1 MDWFDEG
8 KKWLNEGKR
17 WLGTAGDMNSA
28 SNNPEEKVG
37 WMDQQQ
43 EKIDRQP
50 KPVQIQPAI
59 PKIPKT
65 GNTYG
70 QDQEQA
76 TQTPEPEN
84 NDPVTDWT
92 GHPVSEE
99 ERQRILAQKAEERAN
114 NSDDMNDM
122 LDRLKKMR
130 ENRNVPNKKAF
141 RFDSDI
147 SDNNE
152 PRPESSAFGQAAETS
167 VPQDESMAPAFR
179 WIGDNITKALGS
191 DSAVSGY
198 GRAPVGEPDQSY
210 APLLRSAAKNIT
222 DNLGGNSA
230 VSGYGRAPVGSLDL
244 SYKPLTD
251 AAAKNIEDNLGDKS
265 AVSGYGRAP
274 AGTPDMSY
282 KPVTDA
288 ITDRI
293 SHDFGLDSDVTG
305 KGRQVIGAPNL
316 SYWQNW
322 DDEESRNMPF
332 DMASDGAKQAWKDA
346 EIMLYSG
353 AALAGEH
360 VYNLVGGDDTSI
372 KRVQGIL
379 DYHQEELKNMK
390 RMTMDDVY
398 IEGDPERTMQNLT
411 RYFYQELGNQTI
423 KLPIYYVAAHLDT
436 FATLFGVSSSVL
448 SAQLYGDFREKTG
461 DGHPVES
468 IMYGVP
474 LGLMSAALL
483 PFRDKLPFKSAKE
496 MKDYVHSFVVGAAV
510 HRAQQE
516 GKKKIVD
523 MYKDK
528 NDDLN
533 Y

>member
-8 KKWLNEGKR
+8 KKWLNEGKK

-43 EKIDRQP
+43 KKIDQQP
-50 KPVQIQPAI
+50 KTVQVQPAL
-59 PKIPKT
+59 PKIPRT
-65 GNTYG
+65 GNAHG
-70 QDQEQA
+70 QNPEPA
-76 TQTPEPEN
+76 TQTLEPDKNE
-84 NDPVTDWT
+84 PLTDWT

-99 ERQRILAQKAEERAN
+99 ERQRILAQKTKARAN
-114 NSDDMNDM
+114 NSDDVNDM
-122 LDRLKKMR
+122 LDRLKQLR
-130 ENRNVPNKKAF
+130 ENRNVPNQKAF

-152 PRPESSAFGQAAETS
+152 PRPESSAFEQGAETS
-167 VPQDESMAPAFR
+167 VPQDESMAPAYKSF
-179 WIGDNITKALGS
+179 GESVMKALGF
-191 DSAVSGY
+191 DSAVSGH
-198 GRAPVGEPDQSY
+198 GRAPAGEQDQSY
-210 APLLRSAAKNIT
+210 SPLLRLLGKNIS
-222 DNLGGNSA
+222 DNLGNNSA
-230 VSGYGRAPVGSLDL
+230 VSGYGRAPVGSSDM
-244 SYKPLTD
+244 SYKSATD

-265 AVSGYGRAP
+265 AVSGYGLTP

-288 ITDRI
+288 ITDSI

-322 DDEESRNMPF
+322 GDEESRNMPF

-390 RMTMDDVY
+390 RMTTDDIY
-398 IEGDPERTMQNLT
+398 IDGDPERTMQNLT
-411 RYFYQELGNQTI
+411 RYVYQELGNQTI

-483 PFRDKLPFKSAKE
+483 PFRDKIPFQSAKE
-496 MKDYVHSFVVGAAV
+496 MKDYVQSFVVGAAV
-510 HRAQQE
+510 HRAQQD
-516 GKKKIVD
+516 GKRKIVD
-523 MYKDK
+523 MYGKK
-528 NDDLN
+528 PQQDL
-533 Y
+533 